1 MQSFTRDGIRLD
13 FKPYE
18 TCLRIVILRNEHAGF
33 NQDADPFPAFQIIRL
48 YYKFDPL
55 FNKYLLL
62 LIILVF
68 LLKFRTISAG
78 LYSIGWQRFFEYDKK
93 RVFKKVGTKTSSM
106 KLRLFVNLIYT
117 LGNQL
122 EKWKMSED
130 FSDIDILPVG
140 IEREQ

>member
-18 TCLRIVILRNEHAGF
+18 TCLRIVILRNEHSVF
-33 NQDADPFPAFQIIRL
+33 NQDADPFPALQIIRV

-78 LYSIGWQRFFEYDKK
+78 LYSIGWQRFIEYDKK
-93 RVFKKVGTKTSSM
+93 GLSIRLEL
-106 KLRLFVNLIYT
+106 KLHL
-117 LGNQL
+117 
-122 EKWKMSED
+122 
-130 FSDIDILPVG
+130 
-140 IEREQ
+140 